1 MKFALLP
8 LSLVLTGI
16 SPAPAQTVVQDP
28 VPAVRNS
35 GVFAWKR
42 EFAAIPRTSSNRPF
56 ARINQV
62 EPFSRANRWLGVNDL
77 NGPLHVVNYQGTPR
91 LYLDLRDEFPAF
103 TASPGLGT
111 GFASFATHPSY
122 DTNGKFYTAHT
133 EAPNSGLPTIPLPSA
148 VSGSLQGVLTEWTAD
163 DPASPVFS
171 GTRRELLRIDL
182 TGVIHGFQ
190 EIAFRPDIP
199 EDHPDYGLLFICI
212 GEAQTL
218 QRGPLSNI
226 GTVESPISSLFRID
240 PLGTNSRNGQYG
252 IPADNPYVGTPGA
265 VEEIWA
271 HGFRNPHRIAWD
283 NQNDH
288 LLLTDIGERQIE
300 EVNII
305 EPGRNY
311 GWPLREGPFVLDPL
325 GNTDV
330 VYELPPD
337 DSGYTY
343 PVALYDHDEGFA
355 IAGGF
360 VYRGNRIPSLNGMF
374 LASDVRSG
382 KLFLVP
388 ADNLRQGE
396 ASPLER
402 WFLRDATHP
411 VIDPFTMV
419 GSTSRTDLRIGQD
432 HFGEIYILTKQD
444 GMIRKLIREGEPETG
459 YSILEGYPWAD
470 SWVDARGFLGWAY
483 VGDFPWVWL
492 NRIRRHVYVAPS
504 DQPSGWVYVPNQAPA
519 EPALPRPEA

>member
-1 MKFALLP
+1 MKHPSLLP
-8 LSLVLTGI
+8 LFSISLCLA
-16 SPAPAQTVVQDP
+16 PAVAQTVVPDP
-28 VPAVRNS
+28 VPAIENS
-35 GVFAWKR
+35 GVFVWKR
-42 EFAAIPRTSSNRPF
+42 EFAEIPRSSTSRPY

-62 EPFSRANRWLGVNDL
+62 EPFSAANRWLGVNDL
-77 NGPLHVVNYQGTPR
+77 NGPMYVVNYQGTPTEYFDMR
-91 LYLDLRDEFPAF
+91 EVFPNF
-103 TASPGLGT
+103 TSTPGLGT
-111 GFASFATHPSY
+111 GFASFATHPEY
-122 DTNGKFYTAHT
+122 DQNGKFYTAHT
-133 EAPNSGLPTIPLPSA
+133 ESPNSGTPTIPLPNA
-148 VSGSLQGVLTEWTAD
+148 VSERLQGVLTEWTAD
-163 DPASPVFS
+163 DPTSPVFS

-182 TGVIHGFQ
+182 TGTIHGFQ

-199 EDHPDYGLLFICI
+199 ENHPDYGLLFVCI

-226 GTVESPISSLFRID
+226 GTIESPISTLFRID

-311 GWPLREGPFVLDPL
+311 GWPLREGPFVLDPD

-330 VYELPPD
+330 VYELPSD

-343 PVALYDHDEGFA
+343 PVAMYDHDEGFA

-360 VYRGNRIPSLNGMF
+360 VYRSDRIPALDGMF
-374 LASDVRSG
+374 LSSDVKSG

-388 ADNLRQGE
+388 ADELSQGTE
-396 ASPLER
+396 TPLQR
-402 WFLRDATHP
+402 WFMRDANNII
-411 VIDPFTMV
+411 IDPYQMV
-419 GSTSRTDLRIGQD
+419 GTDSRTDLRIGQD

-444 GMIRKLIREGEPETG
+444 AKIRKLIRAGEPESG
-459 YSILEGYPWAD
+459 YGFFEGYPWFDA
-470 SWVDARGFLGWAY
+470 WVDATGFLGWAY
-483 VGDFPWVWL
+483 VGDYPWVWL
-492 NRIRRHVYVAPS
+492 SNLQKHVYAAPS
-504 DQPSGWVYVPNQAPA
+504 DQPSGWLYAPK
-519 EPALPRPEA
+519 